1 MPFFSGGSDPGT
13 AQRQLGTDNAAA
25 STFGNQAGSS
35 WNALFPSLQQNAM
48 NPQGLSPQEKAT
60 MNTASSQSLG
70 GSQAGAVGQGNLMA
84 GRTHNPASAGAA
96 LDASAQKAGAQQSQ
110 NALGVEEF
118 STNLAQQKQ
127 QTALKELG
135 SLFGTNV
142 QGLNEALSN
151 ANNALGTY
159 EKAKASQG
167 SVMGDLTQLANLG
180 GAVAGDVTG
189 VSGMMPKSSGGFL
202 PSDAGGWGDV
212 GSGNG

>member
-1 MPFFSGGSDPGT
+1 MPFFSGGSDVG
-13 AQRQLGTDNAAA
+13 AAKSQLGTANAAA
-25 STFGNQAGSS
+25 GDFGSRGGAA
-35 WNALFPSLQQNAM
+35 WNALFPALNQEVN

-96 LDASAQKAGAQQSQ
+96 LDASAGGAQRQQSQ

-135 SLFGTNV
+135 ALYGTNT

-151 ANNALGTY
+151 ANTALGTY

-167 SVMGDLTQLANLG
+167 SFLGDLTQLADFG

-189 VSGMMPKSSGGFL
+189 MKNLMPKDSNPGNVGG
-202 PSDAGGWGDV
+202 V
-212 GSGNG
+212 